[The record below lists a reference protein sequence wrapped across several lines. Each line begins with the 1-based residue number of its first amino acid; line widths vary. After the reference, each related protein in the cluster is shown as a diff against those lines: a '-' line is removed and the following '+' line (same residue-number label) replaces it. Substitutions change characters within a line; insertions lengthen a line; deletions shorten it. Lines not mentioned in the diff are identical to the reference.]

1 MNLTL
6 EACGANNTRRQL
18 CRTPLVLCSLPIK
31 TEQRVTRGASLLM
44 AMIATFFCATA
55 GANVLFWD
63 AGNTNGNGLPITA
76 GSGGWDTDT
85 TTNFNW
91 NDGTTN
97 LSWAQTSTTSGTMGA
112 IFGGPDAAAGTYT
125 VTMDGTQVAATNL
138 QINANG

>member
-1 MNLTL
+1 LLVFFNPRKSFHHQHHNYQNNPTDPLMTAKKFLNLTL

-97 LSWAQTSTTSGTMGA
+97 LSWW
-112 IFGGPDAAAGTYT
+112 
-125 VTMDGTQVAATNL
+125 
-138 QINANG
+138 